1 MKKEDL
7 ENWPQKGEIEFINVD
22 LKYKEDENAKLT
34 LKNINCKIEAGKKIG
49 IVGRSGSGKSTLGIT
64 LSRLYE
70 ICGG

>member
-1 MKKEDL
+1 M
-7 ENWPQKGEIEFINVD
+7 
-22 LKYKEDENAKLT
+22 T

-70 ICGG
+70 ICGGSIKIDGIDI